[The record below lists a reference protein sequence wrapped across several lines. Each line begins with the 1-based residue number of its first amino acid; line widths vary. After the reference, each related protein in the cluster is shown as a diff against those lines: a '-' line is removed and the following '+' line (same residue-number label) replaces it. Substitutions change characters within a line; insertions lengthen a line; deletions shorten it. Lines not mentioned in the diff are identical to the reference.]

1 MKQASAAKAWCVSP
15 SGIDLPNSF
24 KYFPFF
30 FNLMFPIIHLS
41 QKIINRGRNENLSH
55 ILRSAAGERATSAG
69 LALASSIISVRIR
82 LLAGQIPP
90 STHPRLLTGAAPPG
104 ETPTLPSYFNQQLL
118 EPQLKRNVWGK
129 GRFLQSAKGPD
140 LAASGNLPSILQIL
154 LWNKSYGP
162 QPDPGGGYNDH
173 VAGSEELFLPF
184 TVIL

>member
-90 STHPRLLTGAAPPG
+90 LHPPEAADRGSPSRRNSHPPLLLQPAAARAATEDERVG
-104 ETPTLPSYFNQQLL
+104 KREVPT
-118 EPQLKRNVWGK
+118 EC
-129 GRFLQSAKGPD
+129 KGP
-140 LAASGNLPSILQIL
+140 
-154 LWNKSYGP
+154 
-162 QPDPGGGYNDH
+162 
-173 VAGSEELFLPF
+173 
-184 TVIL
+184 